1 MILLIIFHTGIS
13 FALIYQSMKQ
23 SSDQKDEKMIWK
35 FANQIRKLIP
45 FFTLIVLTT
54 NQLQADIKERCA
66 EASSGESKEL
76 CVSTS
81 EMINGINSDFQ
92 TVYSI
97 GNVTAIS
104 QPPLIIIPKVTI
116 EAPPNLQ
123 VITGHK
129 KVTKIERP
137 LRAKVKPNKKLPLFD
152 IVKVLDQKGS
162 MHLGRCLRK
171 LNNKT
176 RETHFSGLR
185 KELETL
191 ETLANSSKNEISPI
205 KKLFTQSP
213 SQKDC
218 INYLD
223 FILMAG

>member
-1 MILLIIFHTGIS
+1 M
-13 FALIYQSMKQ
+13 
-23 SSDQKDEKMIWK
+23 WK

-54 NQLQADIKERCA
+54 NQLQADTNERCP
-66 EASSGESKEL
+66 EATFGESKEL

-97 GNVTAIS
+97 GNVTSIS

-129 KVTKIERP
+129 KITKIEQP
-137 LRAKVKPNKKLPLFD
+137 LRAKVKPNKKFLLFD

>member
-1 MILLIIFHTGIS
+1 
-13 FALIYQSMKQ
+13 MKR
-23 SSDQKDEKMIWK
+23 SLDLKDEKMIWK
-35 FANQIRKLIP
+35 FANQIGKLVP

-54 NQLQADIKERCA
+54 NQLQADIKERCP
-66 EASSGESKEL
+66 EASSGESKGEL
-76 CVSTS
+76 CVITS
-81 EMINGINSDFQ
+81 EMINGINNDFQ
-92 TVYSI
+92 SVYSI

-123 VITGHK
+123 VNTGHK

-205 KKLFTQSP
+205 RKLFTQSP

>member
-1 MILLIIFHTGIS
+1 
-13 FALIYQSMKQ
+13 
-23 SSDQKDEKMIWK
+23 MIWK
-35 FANQIRKLIP
+35 FTNQIRKLIP

-171 LNNKT
+171 LNHKT

>member
-1 MILLIIFHTGIS
+1 
-13 FALIYQSMKQ
+13 
-23 SSDQKDEKMIWK
+23 MIWK

-54 NQLQADIKERCA
+54 SQLQADITEQCL

-92 TVYSI
+92 SVYSI

-104 QPPLIIIPKVTI
+104 QPPLIIIPEVTI

-129 KVTKIERP
+129 KVTKTERP
-137 LRAKVKPNKKLPLFD
+137 LRAKVKPNKKFPLFD

>member
-1 MILLIIFHTGIS
+1 
-13 FALIYQSMKQ
+13 MKR
-23 SSDQKDEKMIWK
+23 SLDLKDEKMIGK
-35 FANQIRKLIP
+35 FTNQIQKLIP
-45 FFTLIVLTT
+45 FFTLIFLTT
-54 NQLQADIKERCA
+54 NQLQADIIERCP
-66 EASSGESKEL
+66 EASFGESKEL

-92 TVYSI
+92 TVYSF
-97 GNVTAIS
+97 GNVTEIS
-104 QPPLIIIPKVTI
+104 QPPLIIIPTVTI

-123 VITGHK
+123 VITGHE

-137 LRAKVKPNKKLPLFD
+137 LRAKVKPNKEFPLFD

-205 KKLFTQSP
+205 RKLFTQSP

>member
-1 MILLIIFHTGIS
+1 
-13 FALIYQSMKQ
+13 MKR

-54 NQLQADIKERCA
+54 NHLQADITERCP
-66 EASSGESKEL
+66 EASFGESKEL

-81 EMINGINSDFQ
+81 EMINGINGDFQ

-104 QPPLIIIPKVTI
+104 QPPLIITPKVTI

-137 LRAKVKPNKKLPLFD
+137 LRAKVKPNKKFPLFD

-171 LNNKT
+171 LNHKT

-205 KKLFTQSP
+205 KKLFTKSP

>member
-1 MILLIIFHTGIS
+1 MTR
-13 FALIYQSMKQ
+13 
-23 SSDQKDEKMIWK
+23 SSDKKDEKMIWK
-35 FANQIRKLIP
+35 FANQIQKLVP
-45 FFTLIVLTT
+45 FFTLIILTT
-54 NQLQADIKERCA
+54 NQSQADTSERC
-66 EASSGESKEL
+66 SKAIFGQSEKL
-76 CVSTS
+76 CVSTP
-81 EMINGINSDFQ
+81 ELLDGINSDFQ

-116 EAPPNLQ
+116 QAPSNL
-123 VITGHK
+123 
-129 KVTKIERP
+129 KVNDTPKRPTNFERP
-137 LRAKVKPNKKLPLFD
+137 LRAKIRPDEKIHLFD
-152 IVKVLDQKGS
+152 IVKVLDEKGS
-162 MHLGRCLRK
+162 MHLGRCLKK

-176 RETHFSGLR
+176 RERHFSGLGE
-185 KELETL
+185 ELETL
-191 ETLANSSKNEISPI
+191 ETLANSSKTEISPI

>member
-1 MILLIIFHTGIS
+1 
-13 FALIYQSMKQ
+13 MKR
-23 SSDQKDEKMIWK
+23 SLDLKDEKMIWK
-35 FANQIRKLIP
+35 FTNQIQKLIP

-54 NQLQADIKERCA
+54 NQLQADTNERCP
-66 EASSGESKEL
+66 EASSGESKEP

-92 TVYSI
+92 TVYSF
-97 GNVTAIS
+97 GNVTEIS

-116 EAPPNLQ
+116 EAPPNLE

-137 LRAKVKPNKKLPLFD
+137 LRAKVKPNKKFPLFD

>member
-1 MILLIIFHTGIS
+1 M
-13 FALIYQSMKQ
+13 
-23 SSDQKDEKMIWK
+23 
-35 FANQIRKLIP
+35 
-45 FFTLIVLTT
+45 
-54 NQLQADIKERCA
+54 
-66 EASSGESKEL
+66 
-76 CVSTS
+76 
-81 EMINGINSDFQ
+81 
-92 TVYSI
+92 
-97 GNVTAIS
+97 AIS
-104 QPPLIIIPKVTI
+104 QPPLIIIPEVTI

-129 KVTKIERP
+129 KVTKVERP